1 MQFVHLGIYTE
12 FSITESIVRI
22 PDLVNAAVKDQMPA
36 LALTDLSNLH
46 AAVKFYNSC
55 LKKGIKPLLGSTIRL
70 DDAQHR
76 ATLLAMSNVGWKSL
90 TEIVSRGFIEGQ
102 QLYPM
107 CTKRMGT

>member
-22 PDLVNAAVKDQMPA
+22 PDLVKTAVKDEMPA

-55 LKKGIKPLLGSTIRL
+55 LRKAL
-70 DDAQHR
+70 
-76 ATLLAMSNVGWKSL
+76 SL
-90 TEIVSRGFIEGQ
+90 FWVVQFVLMMPNIV
-102 QLYPM
+102 QL
-107 CTKRMGT
+107 CLQ